1 MGPGPGLVNLLPL
14 FQETG
19 FKSPIPC
26 FLWFVTG
33 VGVIFPNPQPV
44 GLRRIFHWLPDVSL
58 FLFRKS
64 LINFLFYKRHCIDFK
79 VPTFSAIN
87 KLITITLVF
96 RIRIDKG
103 FRALI
108 LTLWT
113 YEQKRWKPMKK
124 MKIIFSEI
132 GLIRQRSHNP
142 FIFNT
147 SKSGA
152 KNSHTAQRIYSLS
165 LW

>member
-1 MGPGPGLVNLLPL
+1 MNLLPL

-33 VGVIFPNPQPV
+33 VGVIFSQPTTCWV
-44 GLRRIFHWLPDVSL
+44 KKDFSL
-58 FLFRKS
+58 TAWRKSFLFRKS

-124 MKIIFSEI
+124 MKVIFSEI
-132 GLIRQRSHNP
+132 GLIWNRSYNP